1 MSASPSLV
9 VSGSNLTY
17 TAVVRNAGPQPAQGV
32 VLTDP
37 LPAGVSF
44 VSASR
49 SPNAGTLTTPQGS
62 NLTVTWNVGTLA
74 SGQSATLTVVVKV
87 IAKAGATINN
97 IASASSSST
106 VDPNPGNN
114 SATVSSLVAKH

>member
-1 MSASPSLV
+1 
-9 VSGSNLTY
+9 
-17 TAVVRNAGPQPAQGV
+17 VVRNAGPQPAQGV

-62 NLTVTWNVGTLA
+62 NLTVTWTVGTLA
-74 SGQSATLTVVVKV
+74 SGQSATLTVAVKV

-97 IASASSSST
+97 IASVSSSST

-114 SATVSSLVAKH
+114 SATVSSLVVKH